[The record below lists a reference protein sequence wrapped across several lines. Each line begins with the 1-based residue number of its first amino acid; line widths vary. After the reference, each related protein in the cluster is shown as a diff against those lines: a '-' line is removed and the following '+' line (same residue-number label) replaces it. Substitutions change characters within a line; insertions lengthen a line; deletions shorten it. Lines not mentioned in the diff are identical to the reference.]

1 MPKCILTRIQATS
14 PRQLLN
20 RKERSESILHGAA
33 AAFAR
38 SGFADTSMED
48 VAAATGVTRLIVYRH
63 FSSKED
69 LYRAVL
75 ERVSTRLTEEF
86 VAGIERHERRGIGA
100 LSLLTVARED
110 PNAFVLLWRHA
121 AREPQFA
128 EYAAAQRAA
137 SVAAARAFV
146 MSDLGDET
154 LVSWASEAFVGWLV
168 EAVLAWLDHGDPARD
183 DEFLDLCLRGGRALH
198 AAWLT
203 RPPELA

>member
-1 MPKCILTRIQATS
+1 MPNCILPRIQQTS
-14 PRQLLN
+14 PPPRQLLG
-20 RKERSESILHGAA
+20 RAERSASILRGAA
-33 AAFAR
+33 EAFAR

-75 ERVSTRLTEEF
+75 ERVSRRLTEEF
-86 VAGIERHERRGIGA
+86 LAGLERHERRGVGA

-110 PNAFVLLWRHA
+110 PNAFVLLFRHA

-128 EYAAAQRAA
+128 QYAEQQRAA

-146 MSDLGDET
+146 TKDLGDET
-154 LVSWASEAFVGWLV
+154 LERWASEAYVGWLV
-168 EAVLAWLDHGDPARD
+168 EAVLAWLDVGDPARD
-183 DEFLDLCLRGGRALH
+183 DELLDLCLRGGRALRS
-198 AAWLT
+198 AWV
-203 RPPELA
+203 RASR

>member
-1 MPKCILTRIQATS
+1 MPKCKLTRIQRTS
-14 PRQLLN
+14 APAPRQLLN
-20 RKERSESILHGAA
+20 RAERSATILHGAA
-33 AAFAR
+33 EAFAR

-48 VAAATGVTRLIVYRH
+48 VAAATGVSRLIVYRH
-63 FSSKED
+63 FASKED

-86 VAGIERHERRGIGA
+86 VGGIERHERRGVGA

-128 EYAAAQRAA
+128 GYAAEQRAA
-137 SVAAARAFV
+137 SVAAARALV
-146 MSDLGDET
+146 MNDVGDET
-154 LVSWASEAFVGWLV
+154 LARWASEAFVGWLV

-198 AAWLT
+198 AAWT
-203 RPPELA
+203 PS